1 MAARYLLDA
10 NILIAAL
17 KGEPAALLNRLA
29 ALAPSRICLSSVVLA
44 ELLTGAEKS
53 RNPEA
58 KKAALEEITRNMEAV
73 PFDHEAAL
81 AYGKIRAVLESKG
94 QIVGPHDLLIAAQA
108 LSRDLVVVTANL
120 REFKRVPGLHCEN
133 WMKQRDSRP

>member
-1 MAARYLLDA
+1 VAARNLLDS

-17 KGEPAALLNRLA
+17 KGEHAALLNRLA
-29 ALAPSRICLSSVVLA
+29 TLAPSRICLSSIVLA
-44 ELLTGAEKS
+44 ELMTGAHKS
-53 RNPEA
+53 RNPASNEV
-58 KKAALEEITRNMEAV
+58 ALEEITRNMEAV

-81 AYGKIRAVLESKG
+81 VYGKLRAELESKG

-108 LSRDLVVVTANL
+108 LSRDLVLVTANP

-133 WMKQRDSRP
+133 WMK

>member
-1 MAARYLLDA
+1 LLDA

-29 ALAPSRICLSSVVLA
+29 MLAPSRLCLSSIVLA
-44 ELLTGAEKS
+44 ELRTGAEKS
-53 RNPEA
+53 RNPA
-58 KKAALEEITRNMEAV
+58 SQGAALEELIRNMEAV

-81 AYGKIRAVLESKG
+81 VYGKIRMVLESKG

-108 LSRDLVVVTANL
+108 LSRDLIVVTANL
-120 REFKRVPGLHCEN
+120 REFKRVPGLSCEN
-133 WMKQRDSRP
+133 WMK